1 MNPKLPRLTR
11 DVESSHLS
19 PQQMQAIA
27 MLLSGKSLTAVAEEL
42 RCSRKTLAKWKSA
55 NPHFIAAFN
64 ERKNE
69 IFESANHRLQSLVA
83 KALDVL
89 EGNLDK
95 GNCSAAINVLKI
107 VDLKPKELE
116 TDREKLVRQ
125 QAENIALSQMY
136 DVVPFSGKPATA
148 FHSIGENT
156 KKMAGE
162 VCGILRSYYGIET
175 ETLEELHDMK
185 EQAAELEPEKLNG
198 THGGRIK

>member
-83 KALDVL
+83 KVVLGYKCGHKNVESVKLKARKDV
-89 EGNLDK
+89 
-95 GNCSAAINVLKI
+95 S
-107 VDLKPKELE
+107 
-116 TDREKLVRQ
+116 
-125 QAENIALSQMY
+125 NI
-136 DVVPFSGKPATA
+136 
-148 FHSIGENT
+148 
-156 KKMAGE
+156 
-162 VCGILRSYYGIET
+162 
-175 ETLEELHDMK
+175 
-185 EQAAELEPEKLNG
+185 EQAVYRRIQSD
-198 THGGRIK
+198 GR